1 MMDIY
6 KKSLEIHKKLKGK
19 IQTNSKMT
27 IKSKADLS
35 LAYTPGV
42 AEACRV
48 IAQNPER
55 AKDLTIK
62 SNTVAVISDGSAVLG
77 LGNIGPLAAMP
88 VMEGK
93 AILFKEFAGL
103 NAFPICLNTQD
114 ELEIINV
121 IKNIAPAFG
130 AINLEDISAPRCFS
144 IEKKLQE
151 ELDIPIMHDDQ
162 HGTATVVLAALINA
176 IKISKSQKENLKII
190 ISGAGSAG
198 SAIAELLG
206 QYGFKNIIACDKE
219 GAVYKGRPNLSDSKT
234 WLAAIT
240 NPHQLSGQI
249 NEVIKDADIF
259 IGVSAPGLL
268 NKDMIKSMKK
278 NPIIFALANP
288 LPEIMPDEAKKAGA
302 YIIATGRSDFPNQV
316 NNVLAFPGIFRGAI
330 DNKVKKIT
338 NKMLIQ
344 AAINLANVVS
354 RPDPDNILPDPFN
367 PKVVQSVAKAINEK

>member
-1 MMDIY
+1 MDIY